1 VTALIRCQVIVL
13 VTLATAVLGR
23 LGAVE
28 PSQAA
33 GPGNDREVRAARP
46 TWDTGYFYTEIYL
59 EALRQLGYK
68 TAEVKTLDNPIF
80 YQAVSQ
86 GDIDLWMEGYF
97 PTHNEYKK
105 LFEGKA
111 RPIGYV
117 IKGGSLQGYL
127 VDKKAADANGIKYLE
142 DFSRP
147 EIAELFDGQG
157 TGKAD
162 LVACPPGWGCELLVD
177 FQLKAYGLDRAIH
190 TIKAAYNV
198 AMADAVARFKEGKP
212 IFFYTW
218 TPNWTVGLLKPGRD
232 VVWLET
238 KSTKLPESL
247 KEYSDRANVPN
258 VEGCASN
265 PCHMGMPSSD
275 IRPVANEAF
284 LAKNPAVAR
293 FLEVVSI
300 PLEDVLKQNG
310 QMNAGQ
316 NKSDDIKRHA
326 QEWIRS
332 HQAQFDGWLSEGRN
346 AAK

>member
-1 VTALIRCQVIVL
+1 MASRIRRQLIAF
-13 VTLATAVLGR
+13 VTLATAALALSSG
-23 LGAVE
+23 LE

-59 EALRQLGYK
+59 EGLRQLGYK

-86 GDIDLWMEGYF
+86 GDIDLWFDGYF
-97 PTHNEYKK
+97 PIHDQYKK

-127 VDKKAADANGIKYLE
+127 VDKKTADANGIKYLE

-147 EIAELFDGQG
+147 EIAKLFDGQG

-177 FQLKAYGLDRAIH
+177 YQLKAYGLDRDIH

-218 TPNWTVGLLKPGRD
+218 TPNWTVGLLKPGKD

-238 KSTKLPESL
+238 KSTKLPESQ
-247 KEYSDRANVPN
+247 KEYSDWTNVPN

-275 IRPVANEAF
+275 IRPVANEVF
-284 LAKNPAVAR
+284 LTKNPAVAR
-293 FLEVVSI
+293 FLEVASI
-300 PLEDVLKQNG
+300 PFEDVLKQNAA
-310 QMNAGQ
+310 MNAGQ
-316 NKSDDIKRHA
+316 NKPDDIKRHA
-326 QEWIRS
+326 QEWIHS
-332 HQAQFDGWLSEGRN
+332 HQAQFDGWLSDARN

>member
-1 VTALIRCQVIVL
+1 MASRIRRQLIAF
-13 VTLATAVLGR
+13 VTLATAALALSSG
-23 LGAVE
+23 LE

-59 EALRQLGYK
+59 EGLRQLGYK

-86 GDIDLWMEGYF
+86 GDIDLWFDGYF
-97 PTHNEYKK
+97 PIHDQYKK

-127 VDKKAADANGIKYLE
+127 VDKKTADANGIRYLE

-147 EIAELFDGQG
+147 EIAKLFDSQG

-177 FQLKAYGLDRAIH
+177 YQLKAYGLDRDIH
-190 TIKAAYNV
+190 TIKEAYNV
-198 AMADAVARFKEGKP
+198 AMADALARFKEGKP

-218 TPNWTVGLLKPGRD
+218 TPNWTVGLLKPGKD

-238 KSTKLPESL
+238 KSTKLPESQ
-247 KEYSDRANVPN
+247 KEYSDWTNVPN

-275 IRPVANEAF
+275 IRPVANEVF
-284 LAKNPAVAR
+284 LTKNPAVAR
-293 FLEVVSI
+293 FLEVASI
-300 PLEDVLKQNG
+300 PFEDVLKQNAE
-310 QMNAGQ
+310 MNAGQ
-316 NKSDDIKRHA
+316 NKPDDIKRHA
-326 QEWIRS
+326 QEWIHS
-332 HQAQFDGWLSEGRN
+332 HQAQFDGWLSDARN

>member
-1 VTALIRCQVIVL
+1 MTSLIRCQLIAL
-13 VTLATAVLGR
+13 VTSAAAVLGI
-23 LGAVE
+23 LSAVE
-28 PSQAA
+28 PIQAA
-33 GPGNDREVRAARP
+33 GPGNGREVRPARP

-59 EALRQLGYK
+59 EGLRQLGYK

-86 GDIDLWMEGYF
+86 GDIDLWFDGYF
-97 PTHNEYKK
+97 PTHDEYKK
-105 LFEGKA
+105 IFGGKA

-127 VDKKAADANGIKYLE
+127 VDKKTADANGIRYLE
-142 DFSRP
+142 DFARP
-147 EIAELFDGQG
+147 EIAKLFDSQG
-157 TGKAD
+157 TGNAD

-177 FQLKAYGLDRAIH
+177 YQLKAYGLDRAIH

-198 AMADAVARFKEGKP
+198 AMADAVARLKEGKP

-218 TPNWTVGLLKPGRD
+218 TPNWTVGLLKPGKD

-238 KSTKLPESL
+238 KSTKLPEPL
-247 KEYSDRANVPN
+247 QEYSDWANVPN

-275 IRPVANEAF
+275 IRPVANDAF
-284 LAKNPAVAR
+284 LARNPAVTR
-293 FLEVVSI
+293 FLEVASI
-300 PLEDVLKQNG
+300 PLEDVLKQNAE
-310 QMNAGQ
+310 MNAGQ
-316 NKSDDIKRHA
+316 NKSDDIRRHA

-332 HQAQFDGWLSEGRN
+332 HQAQFDGWISEGRN